1 MADLKISQL
10 TAISVLTPATDV
22 LPVVDVGG
30 VTKKIT
36 TNQILASGGVASLA
50 SATIT
55 GDLTV
60 RTNKL
65 RVTSIGVGAN
75 TLTPAAILHSTATT
89 TYDALILD
97 SDSASTYCT
106 QNWKINGVQ
115 KAQAFLDYAD
125 DSLLIRTNTATGP
138 LKFGCNNILQH
149 RIDPLGVF
157 TWYDGAGGTRMTLNS
172 TGLGIGASPAT
183 KLDVRGANNA
193 SQATFSG
200 TASRGLLISTRNDGL
215 ADDRTV
221 ILNAQHSTGALGQLV
236 IQTAGTDRLLVD
248 SSGNVG
254 IGVTPSAWNSNYK
267 GLVVGGSGGNGIT
280 IAGNDASIGTGY
292 YLSGVGTYARD
303 NASATASSINMY
315 NRAFVFR
322 TAASGAANSAITWTD
337 SMTLDA
343 SGNLLVGLTTAGTTA
358 AKTIQIANGTA
369 PTANVTGGQ
378 LYVES
383 GALKYRG
390 SSGTITTI
398 AAA

>member
-36 TNQILASGGVASLA
+36 TNQILGSSGVATLA

-55 GDLTV
+55 GALTV
-60 RTNKL
+60 GNGTSATQTFSGVTN
-65 RVTSIGVGAN
+65 
-75 TLTPAAILHSTATT
+75 
-89 TYDALILD
+89 ILD
-97 SDSASTYCT
+97 IGYGSLRGGSAYGDVRLWTDRFRIYNNAGT
-106 QNWKINGVQ
+106 QIIKNISGTNG
-115 KAQAFLDYAD
+115 DE
-125 DSLLIRTNTATGP
+125 
-138 LKFGCNNILQH
+138 
-149 RIDPLGVF
+149 

-221 ILNAQHSTGALGQLV
+221 ILNAQHSTGSLGQLV

-267 GLVVGGSGGNGIT
+267 GLVVGGSGGNGVT

-383 GALKYRG
+383 GALKFRG

-398 AAA
+398 ANA

>member
-1 MADLKISQL
+1 MADTKITAL
-10 TAISVLTPATDV
+10 TALTAADPANDV
-22 LPVVDVGG
+22 IPIVDVSDTSMAASGT
-30 VTKKIT
+30 TKKISV
-36 TNQILASGGVASLA
+36 NNILGASGTATLA

-65 RVTSIGVGAN
+65 AVTSTNVGIGTASPTLAAGVGLEIENAGIATLRLQNTSGAN
-75 TLTPAAILHSTATT
+75 AFELQVDSDANGVLYRGYNSSPHVFYINNSTA
-89 TYDALILD
+89 
-97 SDSASTYCT
+97 
-106 QNWKINGVQ
+106 
-115 KAQAFLDYAD
+115 
-125 DSLLIRTNTATGP
+125 
-138 LKFGCNNILQH
+138 
-149 RIDPLGVF
+149 
-157 TWYDGAGGTRMTLNS
+157 MTLNS

-254 IGVTPSAWNSNYK
+254 IGVTPSAWNASYK
-267 GLVVGGSGGNGIT
+267 GLVVGGSGGNGVT

-322 TAASGAANSAITWTD
+322 TTASGAANSAITWTD

-343 SGNLLVGLTTAGTTA
+343 SGNLLVGLATAGTTA